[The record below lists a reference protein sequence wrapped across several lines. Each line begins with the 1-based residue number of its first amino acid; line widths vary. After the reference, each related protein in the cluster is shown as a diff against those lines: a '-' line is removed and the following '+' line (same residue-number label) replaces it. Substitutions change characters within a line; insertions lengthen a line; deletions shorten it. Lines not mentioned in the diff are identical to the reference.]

1 MTGDKREKTTLPEQ
15 DGEGDNTHAGQNP
28 TAKHLGINLVPCLLV
43 AHLEIC
49 RPKPDLWN
57 DMSIYH
63 CIVSYQAH
71 LTAPVSDPV
80 QDHTGEHREALE
92 DFEETGGGEESRHG
106 FGLFLF

>member
-1 MTGDKREKTTLPEQ
+1 MKTTLPEQ
-15 DGEGDNTHAGQNP
+15 DGEGDNTHAGQDT

-43 AHLEIC
+43 SHLEIC
-49 RPKPDLWN
+49 RPKPDLRKN
-57 DMSIYH
+57 MSICH

-71 LTAPVSDPV
+71 LTAPVPDPV

-106 FGLFLF
+106 